1 MRTKVTK
8 RAQTSVPSSIRK
20 RYGIGE
26 GDMLQWVD
34 DGQTIRVIPIPA
46 DPIRALRGRA
56 RGEALVQKLLVA
68 REEDRQGEHGISSS

>member
-26 GDMLQWVD
+26 GDMLEWMD
-34 DGQTIRVIPIPA
+34 DGQTIRIIPIAA

-56 RGEALVQKLLVA
+56 RGEDLVQKLLTA
-68 REEDRQGEHGISSS
+68 REEDRRREDGVPSS

>member
-1 MRTKVTK
+1 MRTRVTK

-26 GDMLQWVD
+26 GDMLEWVE
-34 DGQTIRVIPIPA
+34 DGQEIRVIPVPA

-56 RGEALVQKLLVA
+56 RGENLVQRLVA
-68 REEDRQGEHGISSS
+68 SREEEAKLAEHTPSS

>member
-1 MRTKVTK
+1 MRTRVTK

-26 GDMLQWVD
+26 GDMLEWVD
-34 DGQTIRVIPIPA
+34 DGQVIRIIPLPA

-56 RGEALVQKLLVA
+56 RGEDLVQRLLTA
-68 REEDRQGEHGISSS
+68 REEDAQLDSLPSS